1 MITTK
6 SFTCIL
12 IYSISIFYIFFFPS
26 NLECKLAFY
35 GYLFGK
41 DGFICIIHIHFLFF
55 MPGTFFQGFRLL
67 HTKGLFLLHFNS
79 STSMWF
85 MTFKSVSLC
94 SIADP
99 FKFWQNIAVHL
110 KWMTIFCSRLCFLLA
125 FIWVAARNII

>member
-1 MITTK
+1 MYHVSSLVNRCLKFRIFRSGQVEFDFLITTK
-6 SFTCIL
+6 SFTYIL
-12 IYSISIFYIFFFPS
+12 INSISIFYIFFFPS
-26 NLECKLAFY
+26 NLECKLTFY

-41 DGFICIIHIHFLFF
+41 DDFICIIHIHFLFF

-67 HTKGLFLLHFNS
+67 HTKGLFLLHLNS

-99 FKFWQNIAVHL
+99 FKF
-110 KWMTIFCSRLCFLLA
+110 
-125 FIWVAARNII
+125 